1 MDSAALKARLKNL
14 SVYSLSRVAPQSGQ
28 GKGGYICR
36 LQTRP
41 SNSLQQEDPF
51 FSIHW
56 AVLQSDCLLL
66 FDSSISRSCSEAI
79 YLSGFSL
86 EDSPH
91 PEGLWPDFCGQRFQ
105 LSGPDG
111 AVTWHLGCEPGSNW
125 QHQLRVAIVAAT
137 LNGGGG
143 GGLARLLDAADAPAG
158 SRLSRPPPPPVPTAA
173 AAATMATTADST
185 YNEASSE
192 SPKTTSVA
200 APSTPL
206 WLPPPPPP
214 VPPPQP
220 LQQPLQQHQQS
231 SRSST
236 AVHSIYD
243 RCSTPPPEEQQPQ
256 TLHNLVCRGLT
267 VSFALDYVATAV
279 CTEPEADEDTLWHVL
294 SETDPGTFLLA
305 GYSRDQPASCNQIA
319 VKTSTGFGVECLS
332 IVTMPQTGVALV
344 GEFGGTFDTLEQLVF
359 HYHLHPI
366 VRDESGTTVHL
377 SQAYGYENSQRI
389 PVLTMLFSSCLWTIG
404 DKEMCSKV
412 LFESTQGTY
421 SLRAGADSNYVLSV
435 RSQNIVAKLVI
446 RVDKQSDCKNQF
458 YLANSGPSGIVK
470 YDSLEDLLV
479 SLHSSRFPVTVSKNK
494 ILTTLQTP
502 YQNSKACKAKQQSLL
517 LDPLRQRIFHRGQED
532 QAVRALRLP
541 STQSGAFV
549 VWLTSATEVSLMV
562 RGQGQR
568 VLSFKVVCTP
578 TGCRALPERAV
589 YLEKLPELKFD
600 SIESLV
606 AHLQCNPDL
615 LMPELPGRL
624 TQPISCRNL

>member
-1 MDSAALKARLKNL
+1 CPAQTAQSRGTWAA
-14 SVYSLSRVAPQSGQ
+14 SR
-28 GKGGYICR
+28 
-36 LQTRP
+36 
-41 SNSLQQEDPF
+41 QQ
-51 FSIHW
+51 
-56 AVLQSDCLLL
+56 
-66 FDSSISRSCSEAI
+66 
-79 YLSGFSL
+79 
-86 EDSPH
+86 
-91 PEGLWPDFCGQRFQ
+91 
-105 LSGPDG
+105 
-111 AVTWHLGCEPGSNW
+111 
-125 QHQLRVAIVAAT
+125 
-137 LNGGGG
+137 
-143 GGLARLLDAADAPAG
+143 LAAPASCCHC
-158 SRLSRPPPPPVPTAA
+158 SRHFKWRRRRAA
-173 AAATMATTADST
+173 WRGYSTLRTLLPAAGCRGRHLRQFQQLPRLRRLRRWRQRLTTP

-214 VPPPQP
+214 SSTATATA
-220 LQQPLQQHQQS
+220 LQPLQQHQQS

-279 CTEPEADEDTLWHVL
+279 
-294 SETDPGTFLLA
+294 TDPGTFLLA

-389 PVLTMLFSSCLWTIG
+389 
-404 DKEMCSKV
+404 V

-470 YDSLEDLLV
+470 YDSLEDLLG

-615 LMPELPGRL
+615 LMPELPGKL